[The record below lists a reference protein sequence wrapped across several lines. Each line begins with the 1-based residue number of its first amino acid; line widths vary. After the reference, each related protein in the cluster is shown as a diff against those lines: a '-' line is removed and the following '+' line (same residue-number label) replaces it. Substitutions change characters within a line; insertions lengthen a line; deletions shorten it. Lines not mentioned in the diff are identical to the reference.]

1 MYSDI
6 DEQVILERDCE
17 ATLIPFG
24 NKITLKK
31 GEEGH
36 ITQALGGSYTVM
48 IRGNLVRIEGSDA
61 DAIGKVP
68 EVQPW
73 LEEKNTDGSV
83 NEKAV
88 WEAMKTCY
96 DPEIPVNVVDLGLIY
111 SCNITE
117 SKDGGSNVDVK
128 MTLTAPGCGMGDM
141 IASEV
146 KQKIEGVPG
155 SNEVTVELVWD
166 PPWDR
171 EMINEAARL
180 QLGML

>member
-1 MYSDI
+1 M
-6 DEQVILERDCE
+6 ELKE
-17 ATLIPFG
+17 
-24 NKITLKK
+24 KIIGEIKK
-31 GEEGH
+31 
-36 ITQALGGSYTVM
+36 I
-48 IRGNLVRIEGSDA
+48 
-61 DAIGKVP
+61 
-68 EVQPW
+68 
-73 LEEKNTDGSV
+73 
-83 NEKAV
+83 
-88 WEAMKTCY
+88 Y
-96 DPEIPVNVVDLGLIY
+96 DPEIPVNIYDLGLIY
-111 SCNITE
+111 DVKVDDKN
-117 SKDGGSNVDVK
+117 NVDVK

>member
-17 ATLIPFG
+17 GTLIPFG

-48 IRGNLVRIEGSDA
+48 IRGNLVRFEGSDA

-73 LEEKNTDGSV
+73 LEETNTDGSV
-83 NEKAV
+83 NENCLLY
-88 WEAMKTCY
+88 TS
-96 DPEIPVNVVDLGLIY
+96 D
-111 SCNITE
+111 
-117 SKDGGSNVDVK
+117 
-128 MTLTAPGCGMGDM
+128 
-141 IASEV
+141 
-146 KQKIEGVPG
+146 
-155 SNEVTVELVWD
+155 
-166 PPWDR
+166 
-171 EMINEAARL
+171 AADE
-180 QLGML
+180 